1 MEVSLEGVLVAVGWS
16 ISVILWAFLYR
27 KSRNIEKNMSNIWN
41 TKVEL
46 HDLNGQVIKVPVKT
60 AKGEDA
66 DGNPVFETKMVI
78 APLWYTIATIGGTMA
93 VEHFKGWFMNQKSQ
107 LSKGLSKAAIG
118 ELGQGG
124 DLSALM
130 AFLPKKAQTAM
141 AVIMAA
147 KNMGGGGGQQAGKS
161 TGGAGKAI

>member
-1 MEVSLEGVLVAVGWS
+1 MVVVSLEGVLVAVGWS
-16 ISVILWAFLYR
+16 ISVVLWAFLYK

-46 HDLNGQVIKVPVKT
+46 QDLNGQVIKVPVKT

-107 LSKGLSKAAIG
+107 LSKGLGKAALG
-118 ELGQGG
+118 EAAAGG
-124 DLSALM
+124 DLMGLM
-130 AFLPKKAQTAM
+130 SMLPKKAQA
-141 AVIMAA
+141 AVALIMAA
-147 KNMGGGGGQQAGKS
+147 KNLGKGGQQ
-161 TGGAGKAI
+161 GGQQQSGGGKAI

>member
-1 MEVSLEGVLVAVGWS
+1 MNVSLEGVLVAVGWT
-16 ISVILWAFLYR
+16 ISVVLWAVLYM

-46 HDLNGQVIKVPVKT
+46 HDLNGEVIKVPVKVK
-60 AKGEDA
+60 KGTDA
-66 DGNPVFETKMVI
+66 EGNDILETKMVI

-107 LSKGLSKAAIG
+107 LSKGLSKAALG
-118 ELGQGG
+118 EAAAGG
-124 DLSALM
+124 DLMSLM
-130 AFLPKKAQTAM
+130 SFLPKKAQTAI

-147 KNMGGGGGQQAGKS
+147 KNMGKGGQQ
-161 TGGAGKAI
+161 GGQQQSGGGKAI